1 MNLKTFER
9 IVQTFGASCSRW
21 ETNDLDAVSA
31 LAQSDNGK
39 TLIRTE
45 QLLDNK
51 LDLLCVPT
59 NTLLAER
66 LYTTIVNEK
75 TKNQILLFLRYSTW
89 LSLLFMIGGF
99 YLGWYQTHQ
108 DYLNTQS
115 YFDTMFDISY

>member
-115 YFDTMFDISY
+115 YFDTIFDINY